1 LSRALTPPPPEP
13 GREAKQKLELLRK
26 RLPDLVPTWARE
38 RWYGNQVEVRL
49 GPAEAKVTLVS
60 LAADAQGQREPGQD
74 EVLMLAID
82 EAAPK

>member
-1 LSRALTPPPPEP
+1 V
-13 GREAKQKLELLRK
+13 
-26 RLPDLVPTWARE
+26 RL
-38 RWYGNQVEVRL
+38 L

-60 LAADAQGQREPGQD
+60 LATDAQGQREPGQD